1 MVSHTYSPDTKVCT
15 EDMTMTLLR
24 PFLLLVLVAFVW
36 EMPAL
41 VQSQA
46 SAVQQGLTPEIKAKL
61 RSGGLNI
68 FFRHGATLHEKDPV
82 DSDSDDPQQ
91 ANCSLQRNLSR
102 DGVVQMQ
109 SVGDAFDS
117 LEIPVGSVRASP
129 LCRCY
134 DSAWHAFGRAERDRN
149 LQLNGDTPEGDASQ
163 ARPWKHIRDLGKVP
177 PPPLTNAVFI
187 SHSRI
192 GEIFGSDVLM
202 EGEAV
207 IIEPD
212 GKGGWKLLARVTS
225 DEWR

>member
-1 MVSHTYSPDTKVCT
+1 MFIVLRAFIIA
-15 EDMTMTLLR
+15 LLIS
-24 PFLLLVLVAFVW
+24 L
-36 EMPAL
+36 
-41 VQSQA
+41 SA
-46 SAVQQGLTPEIKAKL
+46 SAQSTPPEIQQGLSLELTAKL
-61 RSGGLNI
+61 RQGGLNI

-82 DSDSDDPQQ
+82 ESETDDPLP
-91 ANCSLQRNLSR
+91 ANCALQRNLSR
-102 DGVVQMQ
+102 EGVDQMKAI
-109 SVGDAFDS
+109 GAAFDV
-117 LEIPVGSVRASP
+117 LEIPAGTVRASP

-163 ARPWKHIRDLGKVP
+163 ARPWNHIRRLGTIP
-177 PPPLTNAVFI
+177 PPPMTNAVFI

-212 GKGGWKLLARVTS
+212 GKGGWKLLARITA
-225 DEWR
+225 DEWK